1 MEREQSSAG
10 PRRVLV
16 VGGTSGIGE
25 AVARILA
32 ARGWSLVV
40 TGRDTD
46 RLGQVADGLRAH
58 GASRVVP
65 LALDATVFGDAFGI
79 VTKAVESAGGPL
91 DGVVVCHGWS
101 PPEKGR
107 WLSAEE
113 TRGVIDANFTS
124 AAIILSA
131 AAGHL
136 ERRSGGFL
144 CVISSV
150 AGDRGRPGNFT
161 YGSAKAGLTAYCSG
175 LRARLH
181 RSGVAVLTV
190 KPGYVDTPM
199 LRALGVGR
207 SWLVADADRVAC
219 DIVRAIDRRRDVLYT
234 PWFWRWILLGVR
246 LVPESVFKRL
256 RT

>member
-1 MEREQSSAG
+1 MEREQITAE

-16 VGGTSGIGE
+16 VGATSGIGE
-25 AVARILA
+25 AIARVLA
-32 ARGWSLVV
+32 GRGWSLVV
-40 TGRDTD
+40 TGRDAG
-46 RLGQVADGLRAH
+46 RLAQVAEGLRAH

-65 LALDATVFGDAFGI
+65 LPLDATDFRDAFEI
-79 VTKAVESAGGPL
+79 VTKAAASAGGPL
-91 DGVVVCHGWS
+91 DGVIVCHGWS
-101 PPEKGR
+101 PAEKER

-124 AAIILSA
+124 AAVILSA

-136 ERRSGGFL
+136 EQRSGGFL
-144 CVISSV
+144 CAISSV
-150 AGDRGRPGNFT
+150 AGDRGRPGNFS

-181 RSGVAVLTV
+181 RKGVAVLTV

-207 SWLVADADRVAC
+207 SWLVADPDRVAR
-219 DIVRAIDRRRDVLYT
+219 DIVWAIDRRRDILYT
-234 PWFWRWILLGVR
+234 PWFWRWILLAVR
-246 LVPESVFKRL
+246 VVPEAIFKRL

>member
-1 MEREQSSAG
+1 MEHDQSATA
-10 PRRVLV
+10 PCRVLV
-16 VGGTSGIGE
+16 VGATSGIGE
-25 AVARILA
+25 AVARLLA
-32 ARGWSLVV
+32 RRGWSLVV
-40 TGRDTD
+40 TGRDSG
-46 RLGQVADGLRAH
+46 RLAQVAEGLRAH
-58 GASRVVP
+58 GASRVVS
-65 LALDATVFGDAFGI
+65 LSLDATEFGHAFEI
-79 VTKAVESAGGPL
+79 VPKAAAAAGGPL
-91 DGVVVCHGWS
+91 DGVIVCHGWS
-101 PPEKGR
+101 PAEKGR
-107 WLSAEE
+107 LLSAEE

-136 ERRSGGFL
+136 EHRSGGFL

-150 AGDRGRPGNFT
+150 AGDRGRPSNFT

-181 RSGVAVLTV
+181 SRGVAVLTV

-207 SWLVADADRVAC
+207 SWLVADADRVAR
-219 DIVRAIDRRRDVLYT
+219 DIVRAIDRRRDILYT
-234 PWFWRWILLGVR
+234 PWFWRWILLAVR
-246 LVPESVFKRL
+246 LIPEAIFKRL